1 MPAASWVALG
11 RVFNFERRLRGTLPV
26 FINIMWFV
34 GRRQRQILLGGA
46 QLQDNR
52 QWAQTEILKIPFKL
66 REKKYNNTNISTVN
80 VIKNWYRLL

>member
-26 FINIMWFV
+26 FINIIWWFV
-34 GRRQRQILLGGA
+34 GRRQRQILLSGA

-66 REKKYNNTNISTVN
+66 REKNTTTTQTF
-80 VIKNWYRLL
+80 LL

>member
-1 MPAASWVALG
+1 M
-11 RVFNFERRLRGTLPV
+11 
-26 FINIMWFV
+26 FINIIWWFV
-34 GRRQRQILLGGA
+34 GRRQRQILLSGA

-66 REKKYNNTNISTVN
+66 REKKYNNNTNISTVN